1 MNLELGVLRTCDEGE
16 VVRFAVEGMHFGHYI
31 KSARLQ
37 RAYAR
42 HFWLSAK
49 MAATEQIALYAG
61 DTLAGVLLAHMDGQ
75 VAAGITAAQRV
86 FVKAADAA
94 LHVLSRRLEGA
105 YQRANERLLVRFLL
119 RHTAEGEITFL
130 AANPALK
137 RQGVGRRLLVELAA
151 RQGGKRVIAFS
162 DAGCDCGFYDHM
174 GFVKEESEV
183 VSLVCST
190 GRVVL
195 PCFLYSVVL

>member
-1 MNLELGVLRTCDEGE
+1 ML
-16 VVRFAVEGMHFGHYI
+16 RFAVEGMHFDHYI

-37 RAYAR
+37 TAYAG

-75 VAAGITAAQRV
+75 EAAGITLAERV
-86 FVKAADAA
+86 FVRAADTL
-94 LHVLSRRLEGA
+94 LHVFSRHLEGA
-105 YQRANERLLVRFLL
+105 YQRANDRLLSRFLQ
-119 RHTAEGEITFL
+119 RREAAGEITFL
-130 AANPALK
+130 VVNPDLK
-137 RQGVGRRLLVELAA
+137 RQGVGRRLIEELAL
-151 RQGGKRVIAFS
+151 RHEGKRVYVFS

-183 VSLVCST
+183 VSLVCAT
-190 GRVVL
+190 GRMML
-195 PCFLYSVVL
+195 PCFLYSFVL